1 MKSVTRNTDE
11 GYASVRAEQMKQKM
25 GRRGNGITSTKE
37 RFGSF
42 WYSASR
48 RRGEGKGLTNSSERE
63 DAKYYWQYCVKE
75 E

>member
-1 MKSVTRNTDE
+1 
-11 GYASVRAEQMKQKM
+11 MKQKM

-37 RFGSF
+37 RLGSF

-63 DAKYYWQYCVKE
+63 NAKYYWQYCIKE